1 MKYVLIALGVL
12 LFGGLDIAI
21 RKYNRAVEKELRPKF
36 PEPETDQPPMPSFT
50 DIDSA
55 RALEMIQA
63 QSELTILH
71 VRTPEEWA
79 GGIID
84 GALTISMQ
92 TIQGREGEIPEGPV
106 IVVCAMGG
114 RSAAVADYLC
124 SLGRTDVFNLDG
136 GMSSWTGSTVR
147 P

>member
-1 MKYVLIALGVL
+1 MKIFLIALGVV
-12 LFGGLDIAI
+12 LFGALVIAI
-21 RKYNRAVEKELRPKF
+21 RKYNRAVKKELRPKS
-36 PEPETDQPPMPSFT
+36 PEPESDQPPMPSFT

-63 QSELTILH
+63 QSDLTVLD
-71 VRTPEEWA
+71 VRTPDEWA

-106 IVVCAMGG
+106 LVVCAMGG

-124 SLGRTDVFNLDG
+124 SLGRTDVYNLDG